1 MENMKFGKWAEIWL
15 EEKRHLVKESTYANY
30 TVAMANHIL
39 PTLGEQFLKDIN
51 RKIVQNM
58 IFGLIENGRV
68 DEPGG
73 LSLKTVKDIG
83 NILMMCLRDAQQD
96 ENYYNWKIIYP
107 RGNDIENGVQ
117 IISVADISKMLT
129 IIREKSSPECIGF
142 AVSIYTGMRI
152 GEVCALKWEDIDLSE
167 RCISVNKTLQRAYFK
182 NMDGSGYS
190 KVIIAAPKS
199 KKSRRVIPIGEML
212 YELLQEMKREKSCYL
227 ITGTTRYMEPR
238 AYRTCFKKFMR
249 ENGLPDVRF
258 HTLRHTFATRC
269 ISNGTDYKTV
279 SELLGHASVTLTM
292 NLYVHSQME
301 EKRKC
306 VETLGKLY
314 G

>member
-39 PTLGEQFLKDIN
+39 PVFGDRFLKEID
-51 RKIVQNM
+51 RKMVQDM
-58 IFGLIENGRV
+58 IFGLMENGRV

-96 ENYYNWKIIYP
+96 ENYYNWKIVYP
-107 RGNDIENGVQ
+107 RGNDEEDEVK
-117 IISVADISKMLT
+117 IISVADVGKMLA
-129 IIREKSSPECIGF
+129 IIREKSSPECVGYAI
-142 AVSIYTGMRI
+142 SIYTGMRI
-152 GEVCALKWEDIDLSE
+152 GEVCALKWGDIDMSE
-167 RCISVNKTLQRAYFK
+167 RRISVNKTLQRVYFK

-190 KVIIAAPKS
+190 KIIIAAPKS
-199 KKSRRVIPIGEML
+199 KKSRRIIPIGEML
-212 YELLQEMKREKSCYL
+212 YELLEGAKREENCFL
-227 ITGTTRYMEPR
+227 ITGTERYMEPR
-238 AYRTCFKKFMR
+238 AYRSRFKKFMQ
-249 ENGLPDVRF
+249 ENGLPNVRF

-279 SELLGHASVTLTM
+279 SELLGHASVNLTM

-306 VETLGKLY
+306 VEALGKLY